1 MTVNEENVEILLGI
15 SLLSISLY
23 HSHDRLFELPETQAN
38 IAYTEQIVSPIKPI
52 KIPPLI
58 LDRTK
63 TSHQLTPMTLLT
75 QVNGFSTS

>member
-52 KIPPLI
+52 KIPPLT

-63 TSHQLTPMTLLT
+63 PPI
-75 QVNGFSTS
+75 N